1 MPLIVSISGIRGVFG
16 DGLGPATLVRFAS
29 AYGAW
34 AGERA
39 KRRPTIVVGRDGRVT
54 GEVCSRIVTAT
65 LQSVGCHVI
74 DAGLAT
80 TPTVEMGVL
89 KEKAD
94 GGIILSASHN
104 PAEWNALKLLD
115 ERGEFLSAAD
125 GQAVIDRAESGDDFT
140 VEYDQ
145 IGSYRQ
151 ANLLPYHIEQIL
163 ALPYIDPEQIA
174 ARDFKI
180 VVDGINSVGG
190 IALPQLLDAL
200 GVAPENV
207 HLVNGEPTGRF
218 AHGAEP
224 LPEHLEETT
233 ALVAETGADLG
244 LVVDPDVDRLAL
256 IADGGTF
263 FGEEKTQ
270 VVAADFLMRKEPG
283 PFATNLS
290 SSRLIED
297 VMARYGQP
305 VHRSAVGEVNVVEA
319 MRAHGAVLGGEGNGG
334 VILPALHYGR
344 DALAGAA
351 LVLQFLAET
360 GQSLSELGATYPEYH
375 ISKNKLPLEA
385 PDGARLDAKALL
397 ARLAERYADAR
408 ISTVD
413 GVKIDFDAG
422 WVHLR
427 TSNTEPILRIYT
439 EARTR
444 EEAEALAERFK
455 RELREGAPA

>member
-16 DGLGPATLVRFAS
+16 DGLSPSTLVNYAS

-34 AGERA
+34 LRDRT
-39 KRRPTIVVGRDGRVT
+39 RRQPTVVVGRDGRVT
-54 GEVCSRIVTAT
+54 GEVCSRIVAAT

-74 DAGLAT
+74 DAGLST

-89 KEKAD
+89 KEEAD

-104 PAEWNALKLLD
+104 PAEWNALKLLN

-140 VEYDQ
+140 VAYDQ
-145 IGSYRQ
+145 IGAYRE
-151 ANLLPYHIEQIL
+151 ADFLPYHIEQIL
-163 ALPYIDPEQIA
+163 ALPYIDPEAIA
-174 ARDFKI
+174 ARDFRI

-190 IALPQLLDAL
+190 IALPALLEAL
-200 GVAPENV
+200 GVRPENIHV
-207 HLVNGEPTGRF
+207 VNGEPTGRF
-218 AHGAEP
+218 AHAAEP
-224 LPEHLEETT
+224 LPEHLEDTT
-233 ALVAETGADLG
+233 RLVAERGADLG
-244 LVVDPDVDRLAL
+244 LVVDPDADRLAL

-263 FGEEKTQ
+263 FGEERTQ
-270 VVAADFLMRKEPG
+270 VVAADFLMRKQPG

-297 VMARYGQP
+297 VMARFDQP

-319 MRAHGAVLGGEGNGG
+319 MRANDAVLGGEGNGG
-334 VILPALHYGR
+334 VILAGLHYGR
-344 DALAGAA
+344 DALAGSA

-360 GQSLSELGATYPEYH
+360 GQSLSEIGAGYPTYH
-375 ISKNKLPLEA
+375 ISKNKLPL
-385 PDGARLDAKALL
+385 DGLDAGALL
-397 ARLAERYADAR
+397 GALAEKYADER

-413 GVKIDFDAG
+413 GVKIDFDEG

-427 TSNTEPILRIYT
+427 TSNTEPIVRIYT

-455 RELREGAPA
+455 GELQQAV

>member
-16 DGLGPATLVRFAS
+16 DGLDPATLVRFVS
-29 AYGAW
+29 GYGAW
-34 AGERA
+34 LRDATGGA
-39 KRRPTIVVGRDGRVT
+39 PTVVVGRDGRVT
-54 GEVCSRIVTAT
+54 GDVCARIVTAT

-89 KEKAD
+89 KAEAD

-104 PAEWNALKLLD
+104 PAEWNALKLLNG
-115 ERGEFLSAAD
+115 RGEFLSAAD

-140 VEYDQ
+140 VGYDE
-145 IGSYRQ
+145 IGAYCQ
-151 ANLLPYHIEQIL
+151 EDFLDYHIEQIL
-163 ALPYIDPEQIA
+163 ALPYIDPSVIA
-174 ARDFKI
+174 KKNFEI
-180 VVDGINSVGG
+180 VVDGINSVGAF
-190 IALPQLLDAL
+190 ALPALLRRL
-200 GVAPENV
+200 GVQEDCIHV
-207 HLVNGEPTGRF
+207 VNEEVTGRF
-218 AHGAEP
+218 AHPAEP
-224 LPEHLEETT
+224 LPEHLTETT
-233 ALVAETGADLG
+233 QIVADTGADLG
-244 LVVDPDVDRLAL
+244 LVVDPDADRLAL

-263 FGEEKTQ
+263 FGEERTQ

-297 VMARYGQP
+297 VMARYDQP
-305 VHRSAVGEVNVVEA
+305 VFRSAVGEVNVVET
-319 MRAHGAVLGGEGNGG
+319 MRANGAVLGGEGNGG

-344 DALAGAA
+344 DALVGSA

-360 GQSLSELGATYPEYH
+360 DQSLSALGATYPEYH
-375 ISKNKLPLEA
+375 ISKNKLPL
-385 PDGARLDAKALL
+385 DGLDAQSLL
-397 ARLAERYADAR
+397 ADLAARYADAR
-408 ISTVD
+408 VSTVD
-413 GVKIDFDAG
+413 GVKVDLDEG

-444 EEAEALAERFK
+444 DEAEALAERFK
-455 RELREGAPA
+455 RELLDGAAS

>member
-16 DGLGPATLVRFAS
+16 DGLAPATLVRFAS

-34 AGERA
+34 LRERA
-39 KRRPTIVVGRDGRVT
+39 QRVPTVVVGRDGRVT

-65 LQSVGCHVI
+65 LQSVGCHVL

-104 PAEWNALKLLD
+104 PAEWNALKLLN
-115 ERGEFLSAAD
+115 ERGEFLSADD
-125 GQAVIDRAESGDDFT
+125 GQAVIDRAESGEDFT
-140 VEYDQ
+140 VSYDLL
-145 IGSYRQ
+145 GTYRS

-174 ARDFKI
+174 ARDFKV

-190 IALPQLLDAL
+190 IALPALLEAL
-200 GVAPENV
+200 GVERV
-207 HLVNGEPTGRF
+207 HVVNGEPTGRF

-224 LPEHLEETT
+224 LPEHLAETT
-233 ALVAETGADLG
+233 ALVEETGADLG
-244 LVVDPDVDRLAL
+244 LVVDPDADRLAL

-270 VVAADFLMRKEPG
+270 VVAADFLMRKQPG

-375 ISKNKLPLEA
+375 ISKNKLPL
-385 PDGARLDAKALL
+385 DGLDAGALL
-397 ARLAERYADAR
+397 AALAERYADAR

-413 GVKIDFDAG
+413 GVKIDFDEG

-427 TSNTEPILRIYT
+427 TSNTEPIVRIYT

-444 EEAEALAERFK
+444 AEADALAERFK
-455 RELREGAPA
+455 RELQEAG